1 MELSAE
7 DNKFDLISEE
17 RPSKRIK
24 VDDSDDKELQPM
36 TKEVEYLIGRLNA
49 TWDHN
54 FQ

>member
-1 MELSAE
+1 MELGAE
-7 DNKFDLISEE
+7 DNKSNLISEE

-24 VDDSDDKELQPM
+24 VDDKELQPM

-49 TWDHN
+49 TWDNN